1 MSDDRTQS
9 GPQDRSRININEDY
23 ELQYWS
29 QKFGVTNEELVHAVD
44 AVGPM
49 VTDVAQRLGKSA
61 A

>member
-1 MSDDRTQS
+1 MSDDRTQR

-29 QKFGVTNEELVHAVD
+29 QKFGVTDEELVSAVD

-49 VTDVAQRLGKSA
+49 VNDVAQRLGKSA

>member
-1 MSDDRTQS
+1 MSDDRTQR

-29 QKFGVTNEELVHAVD
+29 QKFGVTNEELVSAVD

-49 VTDVAQRLGKSA
+49 VTDVAERLGKA